1 MRETCYVVGIVLL
14 DRMYKKGD
22 FEAAVVSYKTSLSFC
37 PLGDEYNKDRVCT
50 GRHHDL

>member
-1 MRETCYVVGIVLL
+1 
-14 DRMYKKGD
+14 MYKKGD